1 MGLNW
6 VNKNK
11 NSQLGSFI
19 ERHNSTNNEQKE
31 DETIDIKIKEN
42 TGIVEK
48 SSKKARI
55 ITEENKEL
63 LRD

>member
-11 NSQLGSFI
+11 SSNLGRFI
-19 ERHNSTNNEQKE
+19 EKTENKSESNENGFNE
-31 DETIDIKIKEN
+31 IKIKEN

-48 SSKKARI
+48 ATKKAKI
-55 ITEENKEL
+55 ITEDNKEL
-63 LRD
+63 LKD

>member
-11 NSQLGSFI
+11 SSSLGKFI
-19 ERHNSTNNEQKE
+19 EKTEQKS
-31 DETIDIKIKEN
+31 ETEENGFYEVKIKEN

-48 SSKKARI
+48 ATKKAKI
-55 ITEENKEL
+55 ITEDNKEL
-63 LRD
+63 LKD